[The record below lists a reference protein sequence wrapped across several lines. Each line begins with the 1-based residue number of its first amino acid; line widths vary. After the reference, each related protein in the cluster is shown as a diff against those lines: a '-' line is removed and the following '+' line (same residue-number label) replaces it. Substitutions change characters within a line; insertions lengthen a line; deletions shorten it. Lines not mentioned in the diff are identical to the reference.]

1 MIDPIDAEEKEL
13 KRQRRKARDH
23 EKGAAEAEFRI
34 TSEWVPPL
42 LVTLDR
48 HNIPVITPTGPDVPL
63 CIVFQDRFPYCA
75 YHAGRGTLHPGT
87 GPCWKHGGRR
97 HKENVGGAFVTA
109 HAIAQILDVDPWEA
123 MEVSLRRAYAWSAW
137 YQAKLATV
145 TNDNDLRP
153 GGDAWD
159 WVKGARETT
168 ELTAKYAKMAHD
180 MGISERHVRVVELQ
194 GTLIA
199 NVLSATLHELGLDA
213 AQEDRARAILDYQ
226 LRLVAET
233 GRAQVVQGEI
243 TA

>member
-1 MIDPIDAEEKEL
+1 MRFPEDEESQE
-13 KRQRRKARDH
+13 RRRKRLARER
-23 EKGAAEAEFRI
+23 EKGAAEAERRI
-34 TSEWVPPL
+34 KAPWIPPL
-42 LVTLDR
+42 LVGLDR
-48 HNIPVITPTGPDVPL
+48 HGIPVVTPTGPDVPY
-63 CIVFQDRFPYCA
+63 CTVFQGTAPNCIHY
-75 YHAGRGTLHPGT
+75 AGRSTMHPGT
-87 GPCWKHGGRR
+87 GPCWRHGGRR

-123 MEVSLRRAYAWSAW
+123 MEVALRRAYAWSAW

-145 TNDNDLRP
+145 VDDDDLRP

-159 WVKGARETT
+159 WVKGGRETT

-180 MGISERHVRVVELQ
+180 MGISERHVRAVELQ

-226 LRLVAET
+226 LRLVAES
-233 GRAQVVQGEI
+233 GRAQVIQGEI